1 MRSHAIGI
9 YLYFS
14 EEIISKSFTGD
25 IKKFLFQVRI
35 LGIYKKYNGRVKKVF
50 FPSTYTCRYSVSL
63 VHVHVQA

>member
-9 YLYFS
+9 NLYFS

-35 LGIYKKYNGRVKKVF
+35 GIYKKYNGRVKKVF
-50 FPSTYTCRYSVSL
+50 FQ
-63 VHVHVQA
+63 VHTPVGTVYH

>member
-35 LGIYKKYNGRVKKVF
+35 LGIYKKYNYGRVKKVF
-50 FPSTYTCRYSVSL
+50 FSKYIHL
-63 VHVHVQA
+63 